1 MNVKKAINQLREGKP
16 ILIYDSS
23 DREGETDIV
32 APANN
37 TTPKTIQKMRRDAG
51 GLICVAIHP
60 EAAEKLNL
68 QYTSKILTEY
78 GYEFNKQIP
87 YDQRSSF
94 SIWVNH
100 KDTYTGITDNDR
112 SKTAKEISN
121 AVKKALNGE
130 NYNFEKQFR
139 APGHVPI
146 LRAAEGLTKNRMG
159 QTELSIKL
167 AQKANITPAMVL
179 CEMLDNETGE
189 ALPKTKAIQY
199 AEKNNMQFLKGK
211 EIKEY

>member
-1 MNVKKAINQLREGKP
+1 MNVKKGIKQLKNGKP

-32 APANN
+32 APAKHTNPN
-37 TTPKTIQKMRRDAG
+37 TILRMRRDGG
-51 GLICVAIHP
+51 GLICVAIP
-60 EAAEKLNL
+60 PKAAEKLNL
-68 QYTSKILTEY
+68 KYTSDILKQT
-78 GYEFNKQIP
+78 GYKFNKKVP

-100 KDTYTGITDNDR
+100 KDTYTGITDKDR
-112 SKTAKEISN
+112 SKTAKELSK
-121 AVKKALNGE
+121 AVETTINKE

-146 LRAAEGLTKNRMG
+146 LRAAKGLTKNRTG
-159 QTELSIKL
+159 QTELSIEM

-179 CEMLDNETGE
+179 CEMLDNKTGE
-189 ALPKTKAIQY
+189 ALPKEKAIEY
-199 AEKNNMQFLKGK
+199 GEKNNIPFLTGSQ
-211 EIKEY
+211 IKNY